1 MLAWHM
7 SMFTSPTP
15 PGASA
20 SGPAA
25 DARLDALTASLAARL
40 GAACQGWD
48 AAEFQAL
55 VARIARTQL
64 RWADR
69 GDGE

>member
-1 MLAWHM
+1 M
-7 SMFTSPTP
+7 STVASPQP
-15 PGASA
+15 PGENTPV
-20 SGPAA
+20 PAA
-25 DARLDALTASLAARL
+25 DARLDTLTASLAARL

-69 GDGE
+69 GDGA